1 MYWQAVKFPV
11 NSFFCLKYLPVWGR
25 STPSMCDDIR
35 AWKSAIQKNKRFIGE
50 LESFN
55 IFYIKLY
62 EITSR
67 KMYIGHQKF
76 PFFTVNEITKDEI
89 FSDAV
94 VTISN
99 VIVVFEGGK
108 IKMKWK
114 LRVCQNNYCRLL
126 VNNKEAN

>member
-1 MYWQAVKFPV
+1 
-11 NSFFCLKYLPVWGR
+11 
-25 STPSMCDDIR
+25 MCDDIR
-35 AWKSAIQKNKRFIGE
+35 AWKSAIPKNKRLIGE

>member
-50 LESFN
+50 LESFS